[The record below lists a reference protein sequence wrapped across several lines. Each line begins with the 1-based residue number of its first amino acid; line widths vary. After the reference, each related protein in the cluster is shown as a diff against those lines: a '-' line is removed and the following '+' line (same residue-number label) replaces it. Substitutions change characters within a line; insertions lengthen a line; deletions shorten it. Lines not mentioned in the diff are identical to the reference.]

1 MATEPEETEEK
12 SSSEQATDAVANLSE
27 KEVPSDIMLS
37 SGVQLHLKKSPPF
50 VVAQAVSNIH
60 RPEIPMWTNEDKQRE
75 EPNPTDPA
83 YEKALLEYHG
93 ATGTAIMNALLLFGV
108 DIEEVPDKLPAVGSD
123 DWLEALTYLGIEK
136 PKTEQIRKLLW
147 LKTVALTED
156 DDIQAVSTAL
166 FAIQGIGEEEVSK
179 AIEAFR
185 SGGERGADNAGSS
198 SENGTNRHPVS
209 RAGRRARTSGGRKR
223 QRKA

>member
-1 MATEPEETEEK
+1 MAEESETTEEK
-12 SSSEQATDAVANLSE
+12 SPNQQATDAVANISE
-27 KEVPSDIMLS
+27 EVVPSDIMLS

-50 VVAQAVSNIH
+50 VVAQAVSNIQ
-60 RPEIPMWTNEDKQRE
+60 RPEVPMWKNEDKQRE

-108 DIEEVPDKLPAVGSD
+108 DIVEVPEKLPAVDSD
-123 DWLEALTYLGIEK
+123 DWLEALTYLGIDP
-136 PKTEQIRKLLW
+136 PKTRQIRKLLW

-156 DDIQAVSTAL
+156 SDIQAVSTAL
-166 FAIQGIGEEEVSK
+166 FAIQGIGEEDVAQ
-179 AIEAFR
+179 AIESFR
-185 SGGERGADNAGSS
+185 SGSERGADNAGSS
-198 SENGTNRHPVS
+198 SENGANRHPVS